1 MLKKGLQADT
11 DSEASANQQHQ
22 RISRGKGG
30 GRGGGGP
37 LNNYLFG
44 RTMLLGIF
52 DLVAKFGTNA
62 SGGTMDTV

>member
-30 GRGGGGP
+30 GGA